1 MIVLINSSHAM
12 ELGFLED
19 GVDAALWIGGP
30 GSRGMDAVGQVLA
43 GAVNP
48 SGRLPDTYAY
58 DHTTAPAYW
67 NAGGFTYSNLD
78 KRNYVEYVEGIYVGY
93 RFYETRFIDNTT
105 GQCDEV
111 AYEQTVQY
119 PFGYGLSYTSFEQSI
134 EDFSVDNG
142 IVTMKVKV
150 SNTGDAAGKDVA
162 QVYFTTPYTAGG
174 IEKAHVVLAAFGK
187 TGLLQPGE
195 SETLTLTFAVDD
207 MASYDEK
214 GGGVLRVGGGDL

>member
-1 MIVLINSSHAM
+1 M
-12 ELGFLED
+12 
-19 GVDAALWIGGP
+19 DAALWIGGP

-67 NAGGFTYSNLD
+67 NAGDFTYGNLD

-93 RFYETRFIDNTT
+93 RFYETRFIDSAT
-105 GQCDEV
+105 GTCDEA
-111 AYEQTVQY
+111 AYEKTVQY
-119 PFGYGLSYTSFEQSI
+119 PFGYGLSYTSFEQAI
-134 EDFSVDNG
+134 EDFSVDKDT
-142 IVTMKVKV
+142 VTMKVKV
-150 SNTGDAAGKDVA
+150 TNTGDAAGKDVA
-162 QVYFTTPYTAGG
+162 QVYFTAPYTPGG

-187 TGLLQPGE
+187 TGLLQPGD

-214 GGGVLRVGGGDL
+214 GAGCYVLEAGTYQIKLIDKYKQVIDIV